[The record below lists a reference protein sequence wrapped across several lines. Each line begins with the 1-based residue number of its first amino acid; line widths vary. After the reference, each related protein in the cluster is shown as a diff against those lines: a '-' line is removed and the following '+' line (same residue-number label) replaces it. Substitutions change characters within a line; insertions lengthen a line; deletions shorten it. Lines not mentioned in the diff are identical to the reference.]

1 MRHLSGNT
9 EVYLANDGGLTDA
22 NLRDKLLS
30 SCMAPQKIE
39 LKINAQV
46 MLIKNMDD
54 TLVNGS
60 LGRVVGFMNQR
71 TFALYESDPSMER
84 YIDKTTGQFIP
95 NVSESEEEEEEGP
108 LMSKRRNRI
117 KEELAMQA
125 SSMGRR
131 FPLVQFAIPDG

>member
-1 MRHLSGNT
+1 MRYLSGNT

-22 NLRDKLLS
+22 NLRHKLLS

-95 NVSESEEEEEEGP
+95 NVSESEE
-108 LMSKRRNRI
+108 
-117 KEELAMQA
+117 
-125 SSMGRR
+125 
-131 FPLVQFAIPDG
+131 